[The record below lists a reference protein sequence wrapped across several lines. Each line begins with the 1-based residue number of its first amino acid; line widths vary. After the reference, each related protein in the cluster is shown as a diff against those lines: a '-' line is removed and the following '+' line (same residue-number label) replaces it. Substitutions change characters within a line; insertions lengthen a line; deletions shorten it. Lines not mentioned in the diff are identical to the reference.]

1 MIETMSRLLRYIVNF
16 LTTVKNRF
24 TRSNTSVSTG
34 PLIDPR
40 HFQPS
45 LPLPDG
51 YTRENLLSA
60 LESVSIDGSQRGELI
75 GYAQADFERFIH
87 TLGLVPQHTA
97 GRSLE
102 IGANPYFTTLLFRK
116 FRPFLTMELINYF
129 GGSEHQA
136 IQHVS
141 FPGFDGV
148 PEEIDMV
155 WHNANL
161 ELATLPFET
170 DTFDVVL
177 FCEVLEHLT
186 LDPLHAMLELK
197 RVLKPGG
204 RLVLTTPNAAR
215 LENVSAFI
223 EGRNVYDQ
231 YSKYG
236 VYGRHNREY
245 TRHELN
251 QLLLHCGFEAETFYT
266 ANVHHDIL
274 PNVRYNQAINA
285 MIDDIKNRKYDL
297 GQYMFTSSINKCD
310 AKTLRPS
317 WLFRSYPADEM
328 V

>member
-1 MIETMSRLLRYIVNF
+1 VDFFKKVKKRL
-16 LTTVKNRF
+16 
-24 TRSNTSVSTG
+24 TRGNATLPDHV
-34 PLIDPR
+34 LIDPR
-40 HFQPS
+40 NFQPP
-45 LPLPDG
+45 LPLPAG
-51 YTRENLLSA
+51 YNRENLLPA
-60 LESVSIDGSQRGELI
+60 LEAVSIDGSRQGELV

-87 TLGLVPQHTA
+87 TLGLVPENAA

-116 FRPFLTMELINYF
+116 FRPLLNMDLINYF
-129 GGSEHQA
+129 GGPEHQA
-136 IQHVS
+136 VQHVS

-161 ELATLPFET
+161 EFATLPFET
-170 DTFDVVL
+170 NTFDIVL

-245 TRHELN
+245 TRHELS
-251 QLLLHCGFEAETFYT
+251 QLLTHCGFDIAIFYT
-266 ANVHHDIL
+266 ANVHHDV
-274 PNVRYNQAINA
+274 PPHVRHNRSINS
-285 MIDDIKNRKYDL
+285 MIGGITNREYDL
-297 GQYMFTSSINKCD
+297 GQYMFTSSINKRD
-310 AKTLRPS
+310 AEILRPS
-317 WLFRSYPADEM
+317 WLFRSYPSEEM
-328 V
+328 A